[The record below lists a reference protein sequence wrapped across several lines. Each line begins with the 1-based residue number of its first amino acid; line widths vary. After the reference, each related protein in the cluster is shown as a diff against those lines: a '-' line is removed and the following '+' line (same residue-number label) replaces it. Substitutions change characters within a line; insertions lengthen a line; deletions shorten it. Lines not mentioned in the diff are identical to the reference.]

1 MMRTEAFFISLLT
14 TALLTACDPGEPVDS
29 DLHDAELAPLD
40 EPTPAATPAP
50 VGGLA
55 AEPDVIEDQ
64 ACSTYYFTTSQNDTK
79 KSECTLSGPEDLYP
93 VLNPWWDDRLYNELG
108 GLASATCASE
118 GARNGAGQLPGLPG
132 GGAPAGDDI
141 DQLVAPGTSAS
152 SDEIDDFSDGVD
164 GATPILG
171 MPIAQATCQT
181 VCQGYGKVWDYTS
194 ANFGT
199 CAFNKV
205 VAVQA
210 PEHEV
215 GGAACTG
222 PNTQRWTLNGGV
234 LFDCGC
240 RCV

>member
-1 MMRTEAFFISLLT
+1 MSKM
-14 TALLTACDPGEPVDS
+14 
-29 DLHDAELAPLD
+29 
-40 EPTPAATPAP
+40 
-50 VGGLA
+50 
-55 AEPDVIEDQ
+55 
-64 ACSTYYFTTSQNDTK
+64 TK
-79 KSECTLSGPEDLYP
+79 MLP
-93 VLNPWWDDRLYNELG
+93 DDRDDLDRHLQDVVV
-108 GLASATCASE
+108 
-118 GARNGAGQLPGLPG
+118 GADHFVADGHDSLQLDFGRGNG
-132 GGAPAGDDI
+132 GDDI